1 MKRSEILALMTALGL
16 RGMKAAW
23 DEVVAAE
30 GKHKRGPAWVVGALL
45 EAEVADKQARSIK
58 YQTTIARLPHAKD
71 LAEFDFSANP
81 VAEDTVRGLA
91 DGLFIEALRNCIL
104 IGGTGTGKTHLAV
117 AIARS
122 CIRNGARGRFFNV
135 IELANMLEREHDEGR
150 QGRIADALRRRD
162 FVILDELGY
171 LPVSRNGGNLLFH
184 LLSSLYEQTPVI
196 ITTNL
201 AFREWASVF
210 GDAKM
215 TTALLDRL
223 THHCTILETGNDS
236 WRFHN
241 RS

>member
-30 GKHKRGPAWVVGALL
+30 GKHKRGTAWVVGALL
-45 EAEVADKQARSIK
+45 QAEVADKQARSIK

-150 QGRIADALRRRD
+150 QGRLADALRRRD

>member
-30 GKHKRGPAWVVGALL
+30 AKHKRGPAWLVGALL
-45 EAEVADKQARSIK
+45 QAEVADKQARSIK

-150 QGRIADALRRRD
+150 QGRLADAMRRRD

-236 WRFHN
+236 WRFQN